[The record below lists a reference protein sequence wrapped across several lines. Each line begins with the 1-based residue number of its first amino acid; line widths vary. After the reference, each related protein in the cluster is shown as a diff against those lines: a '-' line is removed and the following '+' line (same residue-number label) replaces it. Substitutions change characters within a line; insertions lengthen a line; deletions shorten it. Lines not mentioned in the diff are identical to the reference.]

1 MEDVWSFG
9 LGGRGRSVGHLV
21 GGLMGKPSWKYRRIA
36 VFSVLGFGSLVI
48 FWVLAS
54 GDDRG
59 VLDTVVLSVAGLMGA
74 ALSVYTGASA
84 YEDVRLHSMR
94 DEENPDG

>member
-1 MEDVWSFG
+1 
-9 LGGRGRSVGHLV
+9 
-21 GGLMGKPSWKYRRIA
+21 MGKPSWKYRRRA
-36 VFSVLGFGSLVI
+36 VFGTLVFGAVVI
-48 FWVLAS
+48 LWVLAS

-84 YEDVRLHSMR
+84 YEDVRLHSKR
-94 DEENPDG
+94 EEENPDG

>member
-1 MEDVWSFG
+1 MP
-9 LGGRGRSVGHLV
+9 
-21 GGLMGKPSWKYRRIA
+21 KPSWKYRRLA
-36 VFSVLGFGSLVI
+36 VFGVLLFGSFVI
-48 FWVLAS
+48 LWVLAS

-84 YEDVRLHSMR
+84 YEDVRLHR
-94 DEENPDG
+94 NEENPDG